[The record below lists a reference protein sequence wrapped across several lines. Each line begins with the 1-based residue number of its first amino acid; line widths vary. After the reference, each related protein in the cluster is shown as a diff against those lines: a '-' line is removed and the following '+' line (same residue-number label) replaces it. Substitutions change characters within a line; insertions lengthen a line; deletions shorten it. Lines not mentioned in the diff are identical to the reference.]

1 MKLYLVTREFGDAD
15 PWEGGS
21 EEVDVV
27 FATTDKVKLD
37 DYVSSRNVSPED
49 VVEMELDKDYWD
61 DDSSDT
67 CVASWWEEGPCYDD
81 PMDI

>member
-1 MKLYLVTREFGDAD
+1 MKLYLVTYETGDAD
-15 PWEGGS
+15 QWQGGS

-37 DYVSSRNVSPED
+37 DYVSSRNIRPED
-49 VVEMELDKDYWD
+49 VVEMELDKDYWE
-61 DDSSDT
+61 DDSSST

-81 PMDI
+81 PWDI

>member
-1 MKLYLVTREFGDAD
+1 MKLYLVTYETGDAD

-49 VVEMELDKDYWD
+49 VVEMELDKDY
-61 DDSSDT
+61 
-67 CVASWWEEGPCYDD
+67 
-81 PMDI
+81 